1 MNRLVAKNQEEID
14 LMRKAGQITKE
25 ALLYAET
32 LVRPGIS
39 TFAIDKLL
47 KKFII
52 DNDATPS
59 FLGYSGFPA
68 SSCIS
73 VNDVVVH
80 GIPSEDIILQEGDI
94 VSIDVGVLYKGF
106 NGDAARTFPV
116 GKISKEKQKLIEV
129 TKQSFFE
136 GISKLRVGGK
146 LGQLSNAIQKFAES
160 HGYSVVRELV
170 GHGIGKEM
178 HEPPN
183 VPNYGKETDGITIP
197 ENLFLAVEPLINMG
211 RKEIYIEPDG
221 WTIKTQDG
229 LPSAHY
235 ENTILIT
242 KSGVEILTN

>member
-1 MNRLVAKNQEEID
+1 MIAKTAEQIN
-14 LMRKAGQITKE
+14 LMRKACQITKKTLE
-25 ALLYAET
+25 YAAT
-32 LVRPGIS
+32 LVKPLVS
-39 TFAIDKLL
+39 TLSIDKLL

-52 DNDATPS
+52 DSGATPS
-59 FLGYSGFPA
+59 FLGYQGFPA

-80 GIPSEDIILQEGDI
+80 GIPSENVILQEGDI

-136 GISKLRVGGK
+136 GISNLKVGEKLGK
-146 LGQLSNAIQKFAES
+146 LSSAIQKFAER

-170 GHGIGKEM
+170 GHGIGKNM
-178 HEPPN
+178 HEAPN
-183 VPNYGKETDGITIP
+183 VPNYGKETEGITIP
-197 ENLFLAVEPLINMG
+197 ENIFLAIEPMINMG
-211 RKEIYIEPDG
+211 RREIYIESDG
-221 WTIKTQDG
+221 WTIRTQDG

-235 ENTILIT
+235 ENTVLVT
-242 KSGVEILTN
+242 KNGVEILTL